1 MITRTYAE
9 VIRKT
14 TFEERFSY
22 LKLNGSVG
30 RETFGFDRYLN
41 QRFYKSREWRDLRDL
56 VIVRDN
62 GCDLGVTGFDIHDNI
77 LVHHIN
83 PVTSENIKAFD
94 EDSLLNPDYLILT
107 TLKTHN
113 AIHYGDDSLLPRV
126 YVERKPNDTKLW

>member
-62 GCDLGVTGFDIHDNI
+62 GCDLGVTGFDIHDHI

-113 AIHYGDDSLLPRV
+113 AIHYGDEGLLPRV